1 MSDTEIV
8 YAANEVYKRLGVSG
22 STQMFVLQ
30 HKHLR
35 TLPVK
40 HATSFPHCVLL
51 VQNKQHLS
59 QLTYSFTKISNILPV
74 LRTYFS
80 QQATPNI

>member
-8 YAANEVYKRLGVSG
+8 YTANEVYKRLGVSG

-30 HKHLR
+30 HLSHLAYPYFITCNTFLILR

-40 HATSFPHCVLL
+40 HATSFPSCVLFL
-51 VQNKQHLS
+51 
-59 QLTYSFTKISNILPV
+59 
-74 LRTYFS
+74 
-80 QQATPNI
+80 